1 MPATYCIEYAKSN
14 RSTCKQCKVKI
25 DKDTLRIGTSV
36 LGDGDYM
43 MTSWRHLACQ
53 KVPAALKGE
62 PPSAIDGYTIVKP
75 ADHGLVA
82 AWLAGDASTVSSAKR
97 KADVATASAA
107 DTTPKKTKQSVH
119 SSPGSAGTTT
129 PPAEEASRRDEYTEL
144 FNRLSVEAL
153 KGCLRANEQ
162 LLKGNKGELVARCVD
177 RKSYGAL
184 PRCPQCSIGRLQ
196 VTYPREL
203 GHGGQGIFTCPGGY
217 DDDHYVRCS
226 FRSMSVDRPPWKVT
240 DLELASPAKSTA
252 TKSTATKSTATKS
265 KADVDAPS
273 TPARSTAQVTAKS
286 AAKSAPPP
294 VGMPGDD
301 D

>member
-240 DLELASPAKSTA
+240 DLELASPAKP
-252 TKSTATKSTATKS
+252 TATKS

-273 TPARSTAQVTAKS
+273 TPARSTAKAAAKS
-286 AAKSAPPP
+286 TVKAGAESAPPP
-294 VGMPGDD
+294 VGMPDD
-301 D
+301 DD

>member
-1 MPATYCIEYAKSN
+1 VPSSMTTYCIEYAKSN

-36 LGDGDYM
+36 PGDGDYM

-62 PPSAIDGYTIVKP
+62 PPSAIDGHAIVKP
-75 ADHGLVA
+75 ADRSLVA

-97 KADVATASAA
+97 KADVATASAT
-107 DTTPKKTKQSVH
+107 DTTPKKTKPVH
-119 SSPGSAGTTT
+119 SSPSSAGATTR
-129 PPAEEASRRDEYTEL
+129 PAEEASKRDEYTEL
-144 FNRLSVEAL
+144 FNRLSVDAL

-226 FRSMSVDRPPWKVT
+226 MEGDGPGARVACQADSHQVEGRRGCSLHTCQIDRQGRRQVHRQGRRRV
-240 DLELASPAKSTA
+240 STA
-252 TKSTATKSTATKS
+252 ASW
-265 KADVDAPS
+265 DAG
-273 TPARSTAQVTAKS
+273 RR
-286 AAKSAPPP
+286 
-294 VGMPGDD
+294 
-301 D
+301 